1 MALPILS
8 VVIPIYNFK
17 QYICCA
23 ARSILKQ
30 PCVDCLELLLV
41 DDGST
46 DGSGAI
52 CDQIASEAPNGT
64 VRVFHQKN
72 SGVSSARNLGIQ
84 EARGKYIA
92 FLDADDWWMPDF
104 FDSDLAKMLT
114 GQFDVLSFSYLS
126 ISPDCRWYKENH
138 VQNIEVR
145 EQTAESKPACPVTHW
160 SCLYRR
166 DHLLQHQIRYLP
178 CKINE
183 DVPFIH
189 LAFSLAES
197 VKSYDKPILC
207 YWSNPQSSR
216 RPVHI
221 TLEESLQ
228 SLMLE
233 ETAYKDRGLALSN
246 DRTALTVFY
255 TRLPRLCCEMPYRRL
270 RDYLREN
277 RFDIIWQKELKPWGH
292 SLQKRAK
299 QYKQHPFLF
308 WLKSRITPG
317 IPLFL
322 RRLLEAV
329 PFTRRFVYFIHFRL
343 FRHWKKYTSSG
354 QLYEKAP
361 RSRI

>member
-1 MALPILS
+1 MANPLLSIIIPVYNMALFLRR
-8 VVIPIYNFK
+8 
-17 QYICCA
+17 A
-23 ARSILKQ
+23 ASSILKQ
-30 PCVDCLELLLV
+30 PCMGLLELLLV

-52 CDQIASEAPNGT
+52 CNQIASEVPAGL
-64 VRVFHQKN
+64 VRVFHQNN

-92 FLDADDWWMPDF
+92 FLDADDWWLPDF

-114 GQFDVLSFSYLS
+114 EQFDVLSFSYLS

-138 VQNIEVR
+138 VHNIEVR

-166 DHLLQHQIRYLP
+166 DHLVQHQIRYLP

-189 LAFSLAES
+189 LAFSLAKS
-197 VKSYDKPILC
+197 VKSFDKPMLY
-207 YWSNPQSSR
+207 YWTNPKSSQ

-221 TLEESLQ
+221 TLEESLK

-246 DRTALTVFY
+246 DRPALTVFY

-270 RDYLREN
+270 RDYLQEN
-277 RFDIIWQKELKPWGH
+277 RFDIIWQKELEPWGH
-292 SLQKRAK
+292 FLQKRAK

-322 RRLLEAV
+322 RRLLETV
-329 PFTRRFVYFIHFRL
+329 PFTLRFMYFVHFRL
-343 FRHWKKYTSSG
+343 LLHWKKYTPES
-354 QLYEKAP
+354 QQ
-361 RSRI
+361 